1 MYVSIPH
8 SYVSKI
14 SNKTVL
20 ERSGRQEISNILTYP
35 RFVFWGKVPILLVI
49 DVRKQCM
56 FSGRIFQ
63 PRIVEQQ
70 QRRGHPKK
78 FLGVQ
83 DVLTCKRCGTG
94 AGLDKALLTWNSW
107 NGLARSLRF
116 AQREY
121 SVRVPCAQV
130 SLTRSFDMNRIT
142 YLSVVVGGDVRK
154 CNFHFS
160 KCLLSTL
167 SVSHSLTPSQNC
179 KPPGSGLTFY
189 HPSPP
194 KKKE

>member
-1 MYVSIPH
+1 MAGRSHALTSSVAYGRIRSELSRRLGAAGAAKLHSKHWTMSHNLFLNIPH

-35 RFVFWGKVPILLVI
+35 CFVFWGRVPILLVI

-70 QRRGHPKK
+70 QRRGRPKK
-78 FLGVQ
+78 ILGVQ

-94 AGLDKALLTWNSW
+94 AGLDKALL
-107 NGLARSLRF
+107 
-116 AQREY
+116 Y
-121 SVRVPCAQV
+121 
-130 SLTRSFDMNRIT
+130 
-142 YLSVVVGGDVRK
+142 
-154 CNFHFS
+154 
-160 KCLLSTL
+160 
-167 SVSHSLTPSQNC
+167 
-179 KPPGSGLTFY
+179 
-189 HPSPP
+189 
-194 KKKE
+194 